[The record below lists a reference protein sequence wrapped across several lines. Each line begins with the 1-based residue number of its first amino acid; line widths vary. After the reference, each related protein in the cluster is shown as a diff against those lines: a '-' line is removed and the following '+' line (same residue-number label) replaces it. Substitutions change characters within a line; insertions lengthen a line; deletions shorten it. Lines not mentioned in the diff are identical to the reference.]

1 MGWQSI
7 PRSYQVPC
15 ASGTRLHGEGC
26 GSSRVRL
33 TDSLNCQYGHT
44 WNARARL
51 LDSGQTQN
59 WVWINTYENT
69 IFLVGYSHPFTIP
82 AILMWTTGV
91 SMGFDTLPIDWSHGR
106 LVSFSSRRRT
116 GKMRSRW
123 AAFHRWLMINRF
135 FFYPNLPKILG
146 ITIINHHNHQKNHCL
161 PSIMESFLGFEHRAS
176 EYIIV
181 YMSQDLISFYING
194 WTMLN
199 HVTSCI
205 EFMYGVCWNQ
215 WYFVGPAMSG
225 IWGWLLLQPRFWG
238 HHGSFESFERRS
250 RDMKHPGTGRGHH
263 QGSLVMSQR

>member
-1 MGWQSI
+1 MDQYLWKYHIFSGLFTSIYHPSYFDVNYRGFHGFWHTANWLKPWQAGQFQQQKKN
-7 PRSYQVPC
+7 REDEVKVGCVPP
-15 ASGTRLHGEGC
+15 
-26 GSSRVRL
+26 
-33 TDSLNCQYGHT
+33 
-44 WNARARL
+44 
-51 LDSGQTQN
+51 
-59 WVWINTYENT
+59 
-69 IFLVGYSHPFTIP
+69 LVDDQP
-82 AILMWTTGV
+82 
-91 SMGFDTLPIDWSHGR
+91 
-106 LVSFSSRRRT
+106 
-116 GKMRSRW
+116 
-123 AAFHRWLMINRF
+123 F